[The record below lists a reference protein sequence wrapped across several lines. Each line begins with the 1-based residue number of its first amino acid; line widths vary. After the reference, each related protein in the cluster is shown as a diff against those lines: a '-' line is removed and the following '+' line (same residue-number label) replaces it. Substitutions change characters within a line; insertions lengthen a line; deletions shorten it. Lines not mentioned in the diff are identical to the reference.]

1 MQENSEIFNYVVVN
15 GQVMPAEAAQTWLF
29 NPAYFYSFGVYET
42 VKIDQG
48 RPFYLREHLQ
58 RLLNSAAMIDLDLRV
73 DVETLAIWFDRL
85 HDLDRA
91 ATWSLKMLG
100 LGELSGGQPLVG
112 LQALP
117 LTTYPDHFYTRGAK
131 AILYEGE
138 RALPRCKSL
147 NTLVN
152 YLAGAKARQAG
163 ALEGLLHSNG
173 YLSEGS
179 RSSLFA
185 VQGGRLLATPE
196 AKVLPG
202 ITRDVL
208 SQVMQATDCPI
219 IEADLSVDLSLY
231 EEMFI
236 TATSMHVMPITEV
249 DGQPIG
255 HGQVGPITQL
265 AMERF
270 NARYRAVITEA
281 ETPITQA
288 EAA

>member
-1 MQENSEIFNYVVVN
+1 MQEKSEIFNYVVVN
-15 GQVMPAEAAQTWLF
+15 GEVMPAEAAQTWLF
-29 NPAYFYSFGVYET
+29 NPAYFYSFGIYET
-42 VKIDQG
+42 VKIDRG

-58 RLLNSAAMIDLDLRV
+58 RLLNSAGMIDLDLNL
-73 DVETLAIWFDRL
+73 DVETLALWFDRL
-85 HDLDRA
+85 QDIDRQ

-100 LGELSGGQPLVG
+100 LGDLSGGQPLVG

-117 LTTYPDHFYTRGAK
+117 LSTYPDHFYTEGAR
-131 AILYEGE
+131 AVLYEGE

-152 YLAGAKARQAG
+152 YLAGAKARRAG
-163 ALEGLLHSNG
+163 ALEGLLHNNG

-185 VQGGRLLATPE
+185 VREGRLLATPE

-208 SQVMQATDCPI
+208 SHVMQTTAYPI
-219 IEADLSVDLSLY
+219 IDVDLPADLSLY

-249 DGQPIG
+249 EGHPIG
-255 HGQVGPITQL
+255 DGRVGPITQL

-270 NARYRAVITEA
+270 DGHYRAVM
-281 ETPITQA
+281 A
-288 EAA
+288 EAADVKQAAAA